1 MLKIEVLDGKNC
13 IGGTKI
19 LIGNRDSSFFLD
31 FGKNFKTYSLYFEE
45 FLSPRTLTGIF
56 DLWKL
61 NLIPKIKNIY
71 RDDIL
76 PPYLNDEGRHI
87 NILGIFLSHAH
98 LDHSGFLSLIKE
110 DFPVITSSTTIK
122 FLKAIETINP
132 ELFNQ
137 FTIVKKRFWD
147 EDFGEK
153 VSISYKKKKQKDSEF
168 NSEEKE
174 KLRNFIE
181 INDEKHEYKIENIKF
196 TSFKTDHS
204 ILGSLGF
211 FIEIEGRGIAY
222 TGDIRFHGKNSC
234 FSYQYVNEL
243 KKLKPTI
250 LITEGTRK
258 KGEKEN
264 KKEEDVYNGVIKVI
278 NEYKGKLI
286 IADFGSR
293 NIERLETFLKIAKET
308 KRYLL
313 ITYKDA
319 YLLDLLKD
327 EVNIIDDEN
336 ILIIHEKKSDDRN
349 YLKEIKEK
357 YKNKINTPQK
367 LNNSLGDF
375 IICYSFYD
383 LVNLIDLNI
392 NDGAYIYSTSEAY
405 SEEQEID
412 IKRLFNWLNY
422 FNLKVY
428 GVELQNEKPIFSGD
442 YHSSGHASFEDI
454 IWMINEINPEYIL
467 PVHTENIEEFIK
479 IFGEKRVIKEETFE
493 L

>member
-1 MLKIEVLDGKNC
+1 MLKIEVLDGKNS

-19 LIGNRDSSFFLD
+19 LIGNRDYYFLLD

-61 NLIPKIKNIY
+61 NLISKIKNIY
-71 RDDIL
+71 RDDII
-76 PPYLNDEGRHI
+76 PPYLNDEGRYI
-87 NILGIFLSHAH
+87 NLLGIFLSHAH

-110 DFPVITSSTTIK
+110 DIPVITSSTTIK
-122 FLKAIETINP
+122 FLKAIETFNP

-137 FTIVKKRFWD
+137 FTVVKKRFWD

-153 VSISYKKKKQKDSEF
+153 VSISYKKKKKENSDL

-181 INDEKHEYKIENIKF
+181 INDEKHESKIENTKF
-196 TSFKTDHS
+196 ISFKTDHS

-211 FIEIEGRGIAY
+211 FIEIDGIGIAY

-234 FSYQYVNEL
+234 FSYQFVSEL
-243 KKLKPTI
+243 KKLKPTV

-258 KGEKEN
+258 KTEKEN
-264 KKEEDVYNGVIKVI
+264 KKEEDVYNGAIKVI
-278 NEYKGKLI
+278 NDYKGKLV
-286 IADFGSR
+286 IADFGPR

-308 KRYLL
+308 KRQLL

-327 EVNIIDDEN
+327 EVNIIDDEI
-336 ILIIHEKKSDDRN
+336 ILIIHEKKSDDRT

-357 YKNKINTPQK
+357 YKNKIITPNK
-367 LNNSLGDF
+367 LNNNLGDF

-412 IKRLFNWLNY
+412 IKRLFNWLIY
-422 FNLKVY
+422 FNLKIY
-428 GVELQNEKPIFSGD
+428 GVGLQNEKPIFSGD
-442 YHSSGHASFEDI
+442 YHSSGHASFDDI

-479 IFGEKRVIKEETFE
+479 IFGEKRVIKEEIFE